1 MKPSPATPLS
11 LCLLL
16 LSPQQVALAQ
26 QADAPALLLAS
37 EYSQDIPLQG
47 YWVCEKYD
55 GIRAFWN
62 GQQLISR
69 NGLMISLPTT
79 LRQQL
84 PSIPIEGELWLGR
97 GQFGALQ
104 SLIQQQDPA
113 AEQWQALQFMVFD
126 LPDAAGS
133 YRQRYQRLQQLVEG
147 RPFLQVPTYSSYQGP
162 SQLERQL
169 IQLNQV
175 GGEGLMLRDPDAL
188 YLATRSK
195 ALIKYKSYQDGEAEV
210 VGYSPGQGKYQNM
223 VGALVVKD
231 AQGRLFKLGSGLT
244 EQQRAEPPAIGSMVH
259 YRYNGLTSKGKPR
272 FARFVRQ
279 YQAL

>member
-1 MKPSPATPLS
+1 
-11 LCLLL
+11 
-16 LSPQQVALAQ
+16 
-26 QADAPALLLAS
+26 
-37 EYSQDIPLQG
+37 
-47 YWVCEKYD
+47 
-55 GIRAFWN
+55 
-62 GQQLISR
+62 
-69 NGLMISLPTT
+69 
-79 LRQQL
+79 
-84 PSIPIEGELWLGR
+84 
-97 GQFGALQ
+97 
-104 SLIQQQDPA
+104 LIQQQNPS
-113 AEQWQALQFMVFD
+113 AEQWQALQFIVFD

-147 RPFLQVPTYSSYQGP
+147 KPFLQLPVYHPYSGP
-162 SQLERQL
+162 AELTHQLDELSKQ
-169 IQLNQV
+169 

-210 VGYSPGQGKYQNM
+210 VGYSPGQGKYQNV

-244 EQQRAEPPAIGSMVH
+244 EQQRAKPPAIGSMVH

>member
-1 MKPSPATPLS
+1 MKPNPATPLS

-16 LSPQQVALAQ
+16 LSSPQAALAQ
-26 QADAPALLLAS
+26 QTTPPALLLAS

-55 GIRAFWN
+55 GIRAYWN

-69 NGLMISLPTT
+69 NGLIISLPAT

-104 SLIQQQDPA
+104 SLIQQQNPNA
-113 AEQWQALQFMVFD
+113 KQWQTLRFMVFD
-126 LPDAAGS
+126 LPEAAGS
-133 YRQRYQRLQQLVEG
+133 YRQRYQRLQQLIEG
-147 RPFLQVPTYSSYQGP
+147 KPFLQLPTYQPYSNQLA
-162 SQLERQL
+162 LERQL
-169 IQLNQV
+169 AELSDN

-210 VGYSPGQGKYQNM
+210 VAYSQGQGKYQNM

-244 EQQRAEPPAIGSMVH
+244 EQQRATPPAIGSMVH